1 MYVSLYSQ
9 TDWFQELSI
18 RKRLGIKQAQQEYL
32 EDVIKEGNLPV
43 GEQVDWLIKE
53 HMKNQ
58 GTLEK
63 LYDDEVSRQRM
74 VLEEKLAKRRA
85 LAAMAVSGYN
95 TCNLNAAVHDV
106 TVLFIH
112 QENEEDADSDKLN
125 TVADQHFSLIKRAKK
140 YDVIFN

>member
-1 MYVSLYSQ
+1 M
-9 TDWFQELSI
+9 

-32 EDVIKEGNLPV
+32 DDVIKEGKLPV

-58 GTLEK
+58 GTIEK

-85 LAAMAVSGYN
+85 LAALSV
-95 TCNLNAAVHDV
+95 
-106 TVLFIH
+106 
-112 QENEEDADSDKLN
+112 
-125 TVADQHFSLIKRAKK
+125 R
-140 YDVIFN
+140 

>member
-1 MYVSLYSQ
+1 M
-9 TDWFQELSI
+9 

-32 EDVIKEGNLPV
+32 DDVIKEGNLPV

-58 GTLEK
+58 GTIEK

-85 LAAMAVSGYN
+85 LAALSVITIIHLHEQSRRP
-95 TCNLNAAVHDV
+95 
-106 TVLFIH
+106 VLVQWSSDIILF

-125 TVADQHFSLIKRAKK
+125 TVADQHFALIKKAKK
-140 YDVIFN
+140 LSRHGSSKK